1 MKLMRKYLF
10 FAVLMLIL
18 GSSAVGQ
25 QDAMY
30 TKYMF
35 NPLPYNPAITGST
48 QALDMILLHRHQ
60 WFGIKGAPMTQTFS
74 IHSPIKIGKNN
85 ENASVGGFLGHDQIG
100 VTRTFTGYAT
110 FSYRLR
116 LNNPKRSRKI
126 IYLNIGLSGG
136 VANWSANYESL
147 NLDDSN
153 DPSFQ
158 NMTPNLV
165 LPNFGA
171 GLNLYSKM
179 WYVGI
184 SAPKLWTNNMRT
196 RMQNENSAL
205 PIAQEYRHYYLTA
218 GGAIEITEN
227 FVIRPSILIKNVG
240 LFVSRNNNNTVAA
253 PTEFNIDLGFLLM
266 RRFWVGVSF
275 RSSVEAL
282 AGLGSSYDSI
292 DFWLGM
298 RLKNGIRFGLAY
310 DYTLTNLQG
319 PGMGSYEVMLGYDLY
334 KTLEDEDGGR
344 IIDPRYLNF

>member
-1 MKLMRKYLF
+1 MKKYILLT
-10 FAVLMLIL
+10 AVFL
-18 GSSAVGQ
+18 GIGFSSNAQ
-25 QDAMY
+25 QDAMF

-35 NPLPYNPAITGST
+35 NPLPFNPAITGTT

-60 WFGIKGAPMTQTFS
+60 WFGLKGAPMTQSFS
-74 IHSPIKIGKNN
+74 IHSPIKIGKYND
-85 ENASVGGFLGHDQIG
+85 NASFGGFLGHDQIG

-116 LNNPKRSRKI
+116 LNNPTRARKT

-136 VANWSANYESL
+136 VANWSANYSSL

-158 NMTPNLV
+158 NLTPNLF

-171 GLNLYSKM
+171 GLYLYSKM

-184 SAPKLWTNNMRT
+184 SAPKLLTNNMRT
-196 RMQNENSAL
+196 RLQNENSSL
-205 PIAQEYRHYYLTA
+205 PIAQEYRHYYLTF
-218 GGAIEITEN
+218 GGAIEVTEN
-227 FVIRPSILIKNVG
+227 FVIRPSFLIKNVG
-240 LFVSRNNNNTVAA
+240 LFVEKNSQNSIGA

-266 RRFWVGVSF
+266 RRFWIGVSF
-275 RSSVEAL
+275 RSSIEAIS
-282 AGLGSSYDSI
+282 GLGSSYDSV

-310 DYTLTNLQG
+310 DYTLTKIQG
-319 PGMGSYEVMLGYDLY
+319 PGLGSYEVILGYDLY
-334 KTLEDEDGGR
+334 KTLEDADGGR